1 MKKIIALVFLSA
13 SVAVQAQTKVL
24 TQAVVTTKTT
34 IISPEGDEA
43 NTPPPPPPSGNGE
56 EIRVVRLG
64 GDGETKTVT
73 TLKGDM
79 IKTYTETDM
88 SRTSVIRDNNK
99 KITTTLMEMM
109 GTKTGFYATDEE
121 QEQMRKRMDSMIQD
135 RRRGNDNNNLIP
147 SLPTGTAISYVEESK
162 KIAGLVCKKAF
173 VIVTRQ
179 NGTKDSTAVWYC
191 PDFKLQGLPSTG
203 GLTGF
208 GGMGRTTSLNGLSDL
223 AGFPMQYEMK
233 LPRGRKMTVEVTKIN
248 IEKEVPEKE
257 FEIPKDFVLKP
268 MKEMQNGGDGRMFQM
283 RVGGPN

>member
-1 MKKIIALVFLSA
+1 MKKIVTLLFLSA
-13 SVAVQAQTKVL
+13 AINAQAQTKIL
-24 TQAVVTTKTT
+24 TQAVITTKTT
-34 IISPEGDEA
+34 TVSPGGEEA

-56 EIRVVRLG
+56 EIRVVRFG

-88 SRTSVIRDNNK
+88 SRTSVIRDNGK

-121 QEQMRKRMDSMIQD
+121 QEQMRKRMDSMLQS
-135 RRRGNDNNNLIP
+135 RRQGNDNNTTP
-147 SLPTGTAISYVEESK
+147 SVPTGTEISYVEESK

-173 VIVTRQ
+173 VIITRQ

-191 PDFKLQGLPSTG
+191 PNFKFQGLPSTG

-208 GGMGRTTSLNGLSDL
+208 GGMGRTASLNGLSDL

-233 LPRGRKMTVEVTKIN
+233 LPRGRKMIVEVTKIN
-248 IEKEVPEKE
+248 IEQEVADKE
-257 FEIPKDFVLKP
+257 FEIPKDFTLKP
-268 MKEMQNGGDGRMFQM
+268 MKDMQNGGDGRMFQM
-283 RVGGPN
+283 RIGGPTQ